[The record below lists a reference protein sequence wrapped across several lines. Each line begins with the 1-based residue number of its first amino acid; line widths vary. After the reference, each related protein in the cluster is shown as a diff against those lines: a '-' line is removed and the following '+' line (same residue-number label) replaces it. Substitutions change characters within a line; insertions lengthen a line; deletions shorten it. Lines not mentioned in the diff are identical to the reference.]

1 MKLFTKQMLGILSAV
16 TVGLVA
22 VLIVGQSGFI
32 APTSSNLSTYT
43 ITMNNETTNDWDFL
57 SKSEYNTTEEVFR
70 YTKFKFEDE
79 IRGTENG
86 YSLQLQ
92 ANTGKVYNTSPI
104 NGLISLSVS
113 YVSGTNL
120 IASFGNESNP
130 STSSFNIVSGQTYS
144 LSKYAQN
151 TYLSIKTGSK
161 YARIS
166 EIKITY
172 SCIPVE
178 QTTLTSLNITSLPY
192 KTTYV
197 VGNTLDTT
205 GLVITANYSNGSSKV
220 VTSEC
225 VLNPKNGDIL
235 STAGTQI
242 VTCTYTEND
251 VTVNTSFTVEVNAST
266 SEEISEIIL
275 TASPN
280 EIEVG
285 ETTTINLEVVPSTA
299 SRSVTWSS
307 SDNNI
312 ASVSSTGVVTG
323 ISEGRAIITATST
336 QNANIKGTI
345 EIIVLDSSGVEPS
358 VKTYTKVTE
367 TPSDWSGQYLIVY
380 DNWAF
385 DGSLTKLDAINN
397 YQTITIENDTIEEEG
412 DIYFNIEKLDNSNYS
427 IQSASGYYIGWN
439 GNKNGL
445 TTSTSTPYENTLALN
460 SDSTINIQS
469 ENNATLRFNDGSDQN
484 RFRYYASGQKSIEL
498 YRNGTSSSG
507 SEDEKTL
514 SLSASKT
521 TIKVGETITLQVTS
535 NFSTSVTFTSSD
547 NNIATVNDA
556 GLVTGI
562 NVGSATI
569 TAASTIDETIKA
581 SIIINVIDA
590 SEVHPEIIIVSNYKD
605 TYNVGDTL
613 DFTGI
618 KVTGYFED
626 YSEIDVTDK
635 CTFSPAE
642 GTLLTEAGTITIT
655 CTYTPT
661 GITDSFEITVVG
673 ETQTLTKQDVK
684 YDYHDLKQNG
694 IYNTP
699 AMPSTGNSKML
710 VVPIWFADSS
720 NYINS
725 VEKSSIRSDIE
736 EAYFGEANTS
746 SLPWHSVKSYYET
759 ESKGTL
765 NLSGKVTDWYETS
778 YSSTTITSDQVDSLV
793 EDVGNSL
800 KQQLGSEYNSYD
812 TDKDGYIDAL
822 ILIYAAPNC
831 NNDNKVSESL
841 WAYCFWLQQENY
853 NINNPIANTYFW
865 ASYDFMYESG
875 NDHIDAHTYI
885 HEMGHVLGL
894 DDYYD
899 YAYEYGNN
907 PAAGFSMQDYNVGS
921 HDPFSQMA
929 LGWVEPYVPTDDI
942 TIEIESFQESGDVI
956 LLSPEWTGSPFDEY
970 LLLELYTPTGLN
982 AYDVNNSGIYISG
995 PNDIGIRLWHV
1006 DARLRRYYESGN
1018 YIYVDTS
1025 NHYTDFVEGNYYG
1038 IGATNTTY
1046 VANQGLEGYYAEV
1059 SEDRNYDLLALIRNS
1074 RANDDEMQDNLN
1086 SLMLFKAGDSFTMS
1100 SYMSQFPKGSVLNSG
1115 SSLGFSFEVL
1125 SIDEVNLT
1133 ATIQIQKL

>member
-113 YVSGTNL
+113 YVPGANL

-130 STSSFNIVSGQTYS
+130 STSSFNIVSGKTYS
-144 LSKYAQN
+144 LSEYAQN
-151 TYLSIKTGSK
+151 TYLSIKTDSS

-178 QTTLTSLNITSLPY
+178 QTTLTSLNITSLPH

-205 GLVITANYSNGSSKV
+205 GLVLSANYSDGSSKV
-220 VTSEC
+220 VTNQC
-225 VLNPKNGDIL
+225 VLDPKNGDIL
-235 STAGTQI
+235 NTVGRQT
-242 VTCTYTEND
+242 VTCTYSENG
-251 VTVNTSFTVEVNAST
+251 TSVSTNFTVEVSAST
-266 SEEISEIIL
+266 SEGISEIIL
-275 TASPN
+275 SASPN
-280 EIEVG
+280 KIEVG
-285 ETTTINLEVVPSTA
+285 KTTTINLEVVPSTA

-312 ASVSSTGVVTG
+312 ATVSSTGVVTG
-323 ISEGRAIITATST
+323 ISEGIVIITATST
-336 QNANIKGTI
+336 QNTNIKGTV
-345 EIIVLDSSGVEPS
+345 EIKVLGSGGVEPG

-367 TPSDWSGQYLIVY
+367 TPEDWSGQYLIVY
-380 DNWAF
+380 NSWAF
-385 DGSLTKLDAINN
+385 DGSLTKLDAVNN
-397 YQTITIENDTIEEEG
+397 YQTITIENDTIEEEK
-412 DIYFNIEKLDNSNYS
+412 DIYFTIEKLDNNTYS
-427 IQSASGYYIGWN
+427 IQSASGYYIGCT
-439 GNKNGL
+439 GEKGL
-445 TTSTSTPYENTLALN
+445 SSSQTQKYEHTISLNNDTTVDVVTTS
-460 SDSTINIQS
+460 
-469 ENNATLRFNDGSDQN
+469 NATLQFNNQNDQN
-484 RFRYYASGQKSIEL
+484 RFRYYTSGQKAIEL

-507 SEDEKTL
+507 GEDEKTL

-521 TIKVGETITLQVTS
+521 TIKVDETITLEVKS
-535 NFSTSVTFTSSD
+535 NFSTSVTFSSSD
-547 NNIATVNDA
+547 ENIATVSDA
-556 GLVTGI
+556 GLVKGI
-562 NVGSATI
+562 SVGTTTI
-569 TAASTIDETIKA
+569 TATSTVDETIKA
-581 SIIINVIDA
+581 NITIKVIDA
-590 SEVHPEIIIVSNYKD
+590 SEVHPEIILVSDYKD
-605 TYNVGDTL
+605 AYNVGEKL

-618 KVTGYFED
+618 KVTGYYED
-626 YSEIDVTDK
+626 LSEIDVTGQ
-635 CTFSPAE
+635 CSFSPAS
-642 GTLLTEAGTITIT
+642 GTILNEAGTFTIT
-655 CTYTPT
+655 CTYIPIA
-661 GITDSFEITVVG
+661 GITDEFNITVKG

-684 YDYHDLKQNG
+684 YNYHDLKQNS

-699 AMPSTGNSKML
+699 AMPSTGNGKML

-725 VEKSSIRSDIE
+725 AEKTSVKNDIE
-736 EAYFGEANTS
+736 EAYFGEPNTS

-765 NLSGKVTDWYETS
+765 SLSGMVTDWYETS
-778 YSSTTITSDQVDSLV
+778 YESTTISDAQVNLLV
-793 EDVGNSL
+793 EEVGDSL

-822 ILIYAAPNC
+822 ILIYAAPYNTT
-831 NNDNKVSESL
+831 DDDSPL
-841 WAYCFWLQQENY
+841 WAYCFWLQQNNY
-853 NINNPIANTYFW
+853 NINSPIANTYFW
-865 ASYDFMYESG
+865 ASYSFMYESG
-875 NDHIDAHTYI
+875 DSYVDAHTFI

-899 YAYEYGNN
+899 YAYDYGNN
-907 PAAGFSMQDYNVGS
+907 PAGGFSMQDYNVGS

-929 LGWVEPYVPTDDI
+929 LGWVEPYVPTDNI
-942 TIEIESFQESGDVI
+942 TIKIESFQESGDVI

-982 AYDVNNSGIYISG
+982 AYDINNSGTYIYG

-1006 DARLRRYYESGN
+1006 DARLRRYYESSN

-1074 RANDDEMQDNLN
+1074 CANDDEMQDNLN

-1100 SYMSQFPKGSVLNSG
+1100 SYRSQFPKGSVLNSG

-1125 SIDEVNLT
+1125 SIDEENLT

>member
-1 MKLFTKQMLGILSAV
+1 MLGILSAASV
-16 TVGLVA
+16 ALVA
-22 VLIVGQSGFI
+22 ILVVGQSGFI
-32 APTSSNLSTYT
+32 APTTSDLSTYT

-57 SKSEYNTTEEVFR
+57 STSGYKTTNKVFR
-70 YTKFKFEDE
+70 YTDFKFEDE
-79 IRGTENG
+79 IKGTQG
-86 YSLQLQ
+86 GPSLQLK
-92 ANTGKVYNTSPI
+92 ASTGKVYNTTAI
-104 NGLISLSVS
+104 NGLTSLSITYSSSADLTV
-113 YVSGTNL
+113 Y
-120 IASFGNESNP
+120 FGKSSNP
-130 STSSFNIVSGQTYS
+130 STSPLTVKSGQLYD
-144 LSKYAQN
+144 LSSYATN
-151 TYLSIKTGSK
+151 TYLSIRTGNE
-161 YARIS
+161 YALIS

-172 SCIPVE
+172 SCIPVDAP
-178 QTTLTSLNITSLPY
+178 TLTSLNVTSLPN

-205 GLVITANYSNGSSKV
+205 GLVITANYSDGSNKV
-220 VTSEC
+220 VTNQC
-225 VLNPKNGDIL
+225 VLDPKNGDIL
-235 STAGTQI
+235 NTIGTQTI
-242 VTCTYTEND
+242 NCQYSENG
-251 VTVNTSFTVEVNAST
+251 VTVNTTFSVEVNAAT

-275 TASPN
+275 SASPN
-280 EIEVG
+280 EIKVG

-323 ISEGRAIITATST
+323 ISKGTTIITATST

-380 DNWAF
+380 NNWAF
-385 DGSLTKLDAINN
+385 DGSLTKLDAVNN
-397 YQTITIENDTIEEEG
+397 YQTITIENDTIEEEK
-412 DIYFNIEKLDNSNYS
+412 DIYFTIEKLDNSNYS
-427 IQSASGYYIGWN
+427 IQSASGYYIGCTGEKGLSSSLTQQYEHTISLGTDTSVN
-439 GNKNGL
+439 L
-445 TTSTSTPYENTLALN
+445 TTTSG
-460 SDSTINIQS
+460 
-469 ENNATLRFNDGSDQN
+469 ATLQFNNQNGQN
-484 RFRYYASGQKSIEL
+484 RFRYYTSGQQPITL

-514 SLSASKT
+514 SLSADKT
-521 TIKVGETITLQVTS
+521 TIKVDETITLTVTS
-535 NFSTSVTFTSSD
+535 NFSTSVTYSTSD
-547 NNIATVNDA
+547 ENIATVSDA
-556 GLVTGI
+556 GLVKGI

-569 TAASTIDETIKA
+569 TATSTVDETIKA
-581 SIIINVIDA
+581 SITIKVIDA

-613 DFTGI
+613 DFSNVT
-618 KVTGYFED
+618 VTGYYED
-626 YSEIDVTDK
+626 LTEIDVTNQ
-635 CTFSPAE
+635 CSFSPAE
-642 GTLLTEAGTITIT
+642 GTLLDKAGTFTIT
-655 CTYTPT
+655 CTYIPT
-661 GITDSFEITVVG
+661 EITDSFKITVVG
-673 ETQTLTKQDVK
+673 ETQTLTKQDVQ
-684 YDYHDLKQNG
+684 YNYHDLKQNS

-699 AMPSTGNSKML
+699 AMPSTGEGKML

-720 NYINS
+720 NYITNAEKTS
-725 VEKSSIRSDIE
+725 VKNDIE

-765 NLSGKVTDWYETS
+765 NLSGKVADWYETS

-831 NNDNKVSESL
+831 NKDNKVSESL

-982 AYDVNNSGIYISG
+982 EYDVNNYGNYISG

-1006 DARLRRYYESGN
+1006 DARLRRYYESGG
-1018 YIYVDTS
+1018 YLYV
-1025 NHYTDFVEGNYYG
+1025 YTNSYYTNFDAG
-1038 IGATNTTY
+1038 DYYEIGPSNTTY
-1046 VANQGLEGYYAEV
+1046 VSNNSVDTSDYAAFVE
-1059 SEDRNYDLLALIRNS
+1059 EDRDYDSLALIRNS
-1074 RANDDEMQDNLN
+1074 RANDNDMQDNLN

-1100 SYMSQFPKGSVLNSG
+1100 AYSTQFPKGSTLNSG
-1115 SSLGFSFEVL
+1115 SSLGFSFEIL
-1125 SIDEVNLT
+1125 SIDKVNLT

>member
-1 MKLFTKQMLGILSAV
+1 MKLFTKQMLGILSAA

-57 SKSEYNTTEEVFR
+57 STNGYANKTEQFR
-70 YTKFKFEDE
+70 YTNFSFDDS
-79 IRGTENG
+79 ILNNTSGTKT
-86 YSLQLQ
+86 LQLK
-92 ANTGKVYNTSPI
+92 ASTGKVYNETAI

-113 YVSGTNL
+113 YSSTTNL
-120 IASFGNESNP
+120 VASFGNEINP

-144 LSKYAQN
+144 LTEYAQN
-151 TYLSIKTGSK
+151 TYLSIKTGSS
-161 YARIS
+161 YAKIS

-197 VGNTLDTT
+197 VGNKLDTA

-235 STAGTQI
+235 NTIGTQT

-251 VTVNTSFTVEVNAST
+251 VTVNTSFAVEVNAST

-336 QNANIKGTI
+336 QNANVKDTI
-345 EIIVLDSSGVEPS
+345 EITILDSNGVEPS
-358 VKTYTKVTE
+358 VKTYTKVSE

-380 DNWAF
+380 NNWAF
-385 DGSLTKLDAINN
+385 DGSLTKLDAVNN
-397 YQTITIENDTIEEEG
+397 YQTITIENDTIEEER
-412 DIYFNIEKLDNSNYS
+412 DIYFTIKKLNDNTYS
-427 IQSASGYYIGWN
+427 IQSASGYYIGCTGEKGLSSSLTQQYEHTISLGTDTLVN
-439 GNKNGL
+439 L
-445 TTSTSTPYENTLALN
+445 TTTSG
-460 SDSTINIQS
+460 
-469 ENNATLRFNDGSDQN
+469 ATLQFNNQNNQN
-484 RFRYYASGQKSIEL
+484 RFRYYASDQQPITL

-521 TIKVGETITLQVTS
+521 TIKVDEAITLQVKS
-535 NFSTSVTFTSSD
+535 NFSTSVTFSSS
-547 NNIATVNDA
+547 NENIATVNDI

-569 TAASTIDETIKA
+569 TATSTIDETIKA
-581 SIIINVIDA
+581 SITINVIDA

-613 DFTGI
+613 DFSNVT
-618 KVTGYFED
+618 VTGYYED
-626 YSEIDVTDK
+626 LSEIDVTDQ
-635 CTFSPAE
+635 CTFSPAS
-642 GTLLTEAGTITIT
+642 GTLLTEAGTIIIT

-661 GITDSFEITVVG
+661 GIPDSFEITVVG

-720 NYINS
+720 NYINN
-725 VEKSSIRSDIE
+725 VEKASIRSDIE

-765 NLSGKVTDWYETS
+765 NLSGEVTDWYETS
-778 YSSTTITSDQVDSLV
+778 YSSTTITSDQVDLLV

-822 ILIYAAPNC
+822 ILIYAAPYNTT
-831 NNDNKVSESL
+831 DDDSPL

-865 ASYDFMYESG
+865 ASYIFMYESG
-875 NDHIDAHTYI
+875 SDHIDAHTYI

-899 YAYEYGNN
+899 YAYQYGNN

-921 HDPFSQMA
+921 HDPFSQIA
-929 LGWVEPYVPTDDI
+929 LGWVEPYVPTEDI

-982 AYDVNNSGIYISG
+982 AYDVNNPGTYISG
-995 PNDIGIRLWHV
+995 ADDIGIRLWHV
-1006 DARLRRYYESGN
+1006 DARLRRCYESGGYLYLDTN
-1018 YIYVDTS
+1018 SYYTDFDAGDYYQIGPSNTTYVSNSYVDTS
-1025 NHYTDFVEGNYYG
+1025 GYAAFVE
-1038 IGATNTTY
+1038 
-1046 VANQGLEGYYAEV
+1046 
-1059 SEDRNYDLLALIRNS
+1059 EDQNYDLLALIRNS

-1100 SYMSQFPKGSVLNSG
+1100 SYSSQFPKGSVLNSG

-1125 SIDEVNLT
+1125 SIDKVNLT

>member
-1 MKLFTKQMLGILSAV
+1 MKLFTKQLLGVFGAV
-16 TVGLVA
+16 AIGLVA

-57 SKSEYNTTEEVFR
+57 STSGYKNKTKEFR
-70 YTKFKFEDE
+70 YTNFSFDDSILNNTSGIK
-79 IRGTENG
+79 T
-86 YSLQLQ
+86 LQLK
-92 ANTGKVYNTSPI
+92 ASTGKVYNETAI

-113 YVSGTNL
+113 YVSDTNL
-120 IASFGNESNP
+120 IASFGNEVNP
-130 STSSFNIVSGQTYS
+130 STSSFDIVSGQTYS
-144 LSKYAQN
+144 LSEYAQN
-151 TYLSIKTGSK
+151 TYLSIKTGSS
-161 YARIS
+161 YAKIS

-178 QTTLTSLNITSLPY
+178 QTTLTSLNITSLPH

-235 STAGTQI
+235 NTVGTQT

-251 VTVNTSFTVEVNAST
+251 VTVNTSFAVEVNAST

-285 ETTTINLEVVPSTA
+285 ETATINLEVVPSTA

-336 QNANIKGTI
+336 QNANVKGTI
-345 EIIVLDSSGVEPS
+345 EITVLDSSGVEPS
-358 VKTYTKVTE
+358 VKTYTKVSE

-380 DNWAF
+380 NNWAF
-385 DGSLTKLDAINN
+385 DGSLTKLDAVNN
-397 YQTITIENDTIEEEG
+397 YQTITIENDTIEEER
-412 DIYFNIEKLDNSNYS
+412 DIYFTIKKLNDNTYS
-427 IQSASGYYIGWN
+427 IQSASGYYIGCTGEKGLSSSLTQQYEHTISLGTDTLVN
-439 GNKNGL
+439 L
-445 TTSTSTPYENTLALN
+445 TTTSG
-460 SDSTINIQS
+460 
-469 ENNATLRFNDGSDQN
+469 ATLQFNNQNGQN
-484 RFRYYASGQKSIEL
+484 RFRYYASDQQPITL

-521 TIKVGETITLQVTS
+521 TIKVDETITLQVKS

-569 TAASTIDETIKA
+569 TATSTIDETIKA

-590 SEVHPEIIIVSNYKD
+590 SEIHPEIILVSNYKK
-605 TYNVGDTL
+605 TYNVGEKL

-618 KVTGYFED
+618 KVTGYFGD

-635 CTFSPAE
+635 CTFSPAS

-661 GITDSFEITVVG
+661 GIPDSFEITVVG
-673 ETQTLTKQDVK
+673 ESQTLTKQDVK

-710 VVPIWFADSS
+710 VVPIWFADSGS
-720 NYINS
+720 YIDS
-725 VEKSSIRSDIE
+725 VNKASIRSDIE

-759 ESKGTL
+759 ESKGAL

-778 YSSTTITSDQVDSLV
+778 YSSTTITSDQVDLLV

-822 ILIYAAPNC
+822 ILIYAAPYNTTD
-831 NNDNKVSESL
+831 DNSPL

-853 NINNPIANTYFW
+853 NVNNPIANTYFW
-865 ASYDFMYESG
+865 ASYIFMYESG
-875 NDHIDAHTYI
+875 RDHIDAHTYI

-907 PAAGFSMQDYNVGS
+907 PAAGFSMQDHNVGS

-982 AYDVNNSGIYISG
+982 AYDVNNSGTYISG

-1006 DARLRRYYESGN
+1006 DARLRRCYESGGYLYLYTN
-1018 YIYVDTS
+1018 SYYTNFDAGDYYQIGPSNTTYVSNSYVDTS
-1025 NHYTDFVEGNYYG
+1025 GYAAFVE
-1038 IGATNTTY
+1038 
-1046 VANQGLEGYYAEV
+1046 
-1059 SEDRNYDLLALIRNS
+1059 EDRDYDLLALIRNS
-1074 RANDDEMQDNLN
+1074 RANDDAMQDNLN

>member
-1 MKLFTKQMLGILSAV
+1 MKLFTKQMLGILSAA

-57 SKSEYNTTEEVFR
+57 STNGYANKTEQFR
-70 YTKFKFEDE
+70 YTNFSFDDS
-79 IRGTENG
+79 ILNNTSGTKT
-86 YSLQLQ
+86 LQLK
-92 ANTGKVYNTSPI
+92 ASTGKVYNETAI

-113 YVSGTNL
+113 YSSTTNL
-120 IASFGNESNP
+120 VASFGNEINP

-144 LSKYAQN
+144 LTEYAQN
-151 TYLSIKTGSK
+151 TYLSIKTGSS
-161 YARIS
+161 YAKIS

-197 VGNTLDTT
+197 VGNKLDTA

-235 STAGTQI
+235 NTIGTQT

-251 VTVNTSFTVEVNAST
+251 VTVNTSFAVEVNAST

-336 QNANIKGTI
+336 QNANVKDTI
-345 EIIVLDSSGVEPS
+345 EITILDSNGVEPS
-358 VKTYTKVTE
+358 VKTYTKVSE

-380 DNWAF
+380 NNWAF
-385 DGSLTKLDAINN
+385 DGSLTKLDAVNN
-397 YQTITIENDTIEEEG
+397 YQTITIENDTIEEER
-412 DIYFNIEKLDNSNYS
+412 DIYFTIKKLNDNTYS
-427 IQSASGYYIGWN
+427 IQSASGYYIGCTGEKGLSSSLTQQYEHTISLGTDTLVN
-439 GNKNGL
+439 L
-445 TTSTSTPYENTLALN
+445 TTTSG
-460 SDSTINIQS
+460 
-469 ENNATLRFNDGSDQN
+469 ATLQFNNQNNQN
-484 RFRYYASGQKSIEL
+484 RFRYYASDQQPITL

-521 TIKVGETITLQVTS
+521 TIKVDEAITLQVKS
-535 NFSTSVTFTSSD
+535 NFSTSVTFSSS
-547 NNIATVNDA
+547 NENIATVNDI

-569 TAASTIDETIKA
+569 TATSTIDETIKA
-581 SIIINVIDA
+581 SITINVIDA

-613 DFTGI
+613 DFSNVT
-618 KVTGYFED
+618 VTGYYED
-626 YSEIDVTDK
+626 LSEIDVTDQ
-635 CTFSPAE
+635 CTFSPAS
-642 GTLLTEAGTITIT
+642 GTLLTEAGTIIIT

-661 GITDSFEITVVG
+661 GIPDSFEITVVG

-720 NYINS
+720 NYINN
-725 VEKSSIRSDIE
+725 VEKASIRSDIE

-765 NLSGKVTDWYETS
+765 NLSGEVTDWYETS
-778 YSSTTITSDQVDSLV
+778 YSSTTITSDQVDLLV

-822 ILIYAAPNC
+822 ILIYAAPYNTT
-831 NNDNKVSESL
+831 DDDSPL

-865 ASYDFMYESG
+865 ASYIFMYESG
-875 NDHIDAHTYI
+875 SDHIDAHTYI

-899 YAYEYGNN
+899 YAYQYGNN

-921 HDPFSQMA
+921 HDPFSQIA
-929 LGWVEPYVPTDDI
+929 LGWVEPYVPTEDI

-982 AYDVNNSGIYISG
+982 AYDVNNPGTYISG
-995 PNDIGIRLWHV
+995 ADDIGIRLWHV
-1006 DARLRRYYESGN
+1006 DARLRRCYESGGYLYLDTN
-1018 YIYVDTS
+1018 SYYTDFDAGDYYQIGPSNTTYVSNSYVDTS
-1025 NHYTDFVEGNYYG
+1025 GYAAFVE
-1038 IGATNTTY
+1038 
-1046 VANQGLEGYYAEV
+1046 
-1059 SEDRNYDLLALIRNS
+1059 EDQNYDLLALIRNS

-1100 SYMSQFPKGSVLNSG
+1100 SYRSQFPKGSVLNSG

>member
-16 TVGLVA
+16 TVGFVA

-57 SKSEYNTTEEVFR
+57 STIGYDNKTEKFR
-70 YTKFKFEDE
+70 YTNFSFDDS
-79 IRGTENG
+79 ILNNTSGTKT
-86 YSLQLQ
+86 LQLN
-92 ANTGKVYNTSPI
+92 ASTGKVYNTTAI

-113 YVSGTNL
+113 YVSNTNL

-130 STSSFNIVSGQTYS
+130 STSSFNIVSGLTYS
-144 LSKYAQN
+144 LSEYAQN
-151 TYLSIKTGSK
+151 TYLAIKTGSS
-161 YARIS
+161 YAKIS

-205 GLVITANYSNGSSKV
+205 GLVITANYSNGSNKV

-235 STAGTQI
+235 STAGTQT
-242 VTCTYTEND
+242 VTCRYTENN

-275 TASPN
+275 TANPN

-336 QNANIKGTI
+336 QNANVKGTI

-358 VKTYTKVTE
+358 IKTYTKVTE

-397 YQTITIENDTIEEEG
+397 YQTITIENDTIEEEK
-412 DIYFNIEKLDNSNYS
+412 DIYFTIEKLDNNNYS
-427 IQSASGYYIGWN
+427 IQSASGYYIGCTGEKGLSSSLTQQYEHTISLGTDTSVN
-439 GNKNGL
+439 L
-445 TTSTSTPYENTLALN
+445 TTTNG
-460 SDSTINIQS
+460 
-469 ENNATLRFNDGSDQN
+469 ATLQFNTQNGQN
-484 RFRYYASGQKSIEL
+484 RFRYYSSGQQPITL

-507 SEDEKTL
+507 GEDEKTL

-569 TAASTIDETIKA
+569 SATSTIDETIKA

-590 SEVHPEIIIVSNYKD
+590 SEVHPDIIIVSNYKD
-605 TYNVGDTL
+605 TYNVGEKL

-626 YSEIDVTDK
+626 YSEIDVTDQ
-635 CTFSPAE
+635 CTFSPAS

-710 VVPIWFADSS
+710 VVPIWFADSN
-720 NYINS
+720 NYISS
-725 VEKSSIRSDIE
+725 VEKTSIRSDIE

-822 ILIYAAPNC
+822 ILIYAAPNS

-875 NDHIDAHTYI
+875 DNYIDAHTYI

-982 AYDVNNSGIYISG
+982 AYDVNNSGTYFSG
-995 PNDIGIRLWHV
+995 SNDIGIRLWHV

-1018 YIYVDTS
+1018 YTYVDTS

-1100 SYMSQFPKGSVLNSG
+1100 SYRSQFPKGSVLNSG